1 MAKVLLVNPA
11 LAYGTWDAN
20 LKQPSPDNIFI
31 RLGLAYLASA
41 LKAKG
46 HEVYLADLRTLSGMG

>member
-11 LAYGTWDAN
+11 LAYSTWNAD
-20 LKQPSPDNIFI
+20 LKTPSPDSIFI
-31 RLGLAYLASA
+31 RLGLAYLAGA

-46 HEVYLADLRTLSGMG
+46 HEVLTGLSPP